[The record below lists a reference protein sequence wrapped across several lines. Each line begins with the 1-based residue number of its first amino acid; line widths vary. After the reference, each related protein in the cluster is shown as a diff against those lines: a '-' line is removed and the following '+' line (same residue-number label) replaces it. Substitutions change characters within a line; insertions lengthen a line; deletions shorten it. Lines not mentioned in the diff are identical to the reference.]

1 MKNSGDDLETWIE
14 LDGYMGNFKTRRECV
29 PRTVS
34 SLKTSLQLSSAA
46 HLDRGRFRRGI
57 WIKVRV
63 SGSLFENPPPAKI
76 GSLGSDPSSAN
87 VTKLGVHVGIKLSSH
102 TFTVKRASFID
113 SRCES
118 SSVIRREVRP
128 FFFFRIQLNSPFIPA

>member
-1 MKNSGDDLETWIE
+1 MKNSGDDLETWIK

-29 PRTVS
+29 SRTVS
-34 SLKTSLQLSSAA
+34 SLKRSLQLSSAT
-46 HLDRGRFRRGI
+46 HLDRGQFRRGI
-57 WIKVRV
+57 WIKVRGYR
-63 SGSLFENPPPAKI
+63 GSLFENPPAKI

-113 SRCES
+113 SRCKS
-118 SSVIRREVRP
+118 SSVIRREV
-128 FFFFRIQLNSPFIPA
+128 IHSCVS